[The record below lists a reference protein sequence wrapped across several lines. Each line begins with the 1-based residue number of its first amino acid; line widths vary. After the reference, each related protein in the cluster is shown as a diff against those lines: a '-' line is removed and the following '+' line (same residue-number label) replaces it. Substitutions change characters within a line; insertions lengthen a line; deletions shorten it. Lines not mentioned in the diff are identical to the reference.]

1 MPEDFFLFNLSD
13 QGYSVVLV
21 FILVTVLAVIEIW
34 SLKIRRAKAY
44 HALLREA
51 RARLSEMRLR
61 IDRLSYL

>member
-21 FILVTVLAVIEIW
+21 FILVTVLAIIEIW
-34 SLKIRRAKAY
+34 SLKNRRAKAY

-61 IDRLSYL
+61 IDR

>member
-34 SLKIRRAKAY
+34 SLINLRAKAY

-51 RARLSEMRLR
+51 RARVSEMRLR
-61 IDRLSYL
+61 IDR